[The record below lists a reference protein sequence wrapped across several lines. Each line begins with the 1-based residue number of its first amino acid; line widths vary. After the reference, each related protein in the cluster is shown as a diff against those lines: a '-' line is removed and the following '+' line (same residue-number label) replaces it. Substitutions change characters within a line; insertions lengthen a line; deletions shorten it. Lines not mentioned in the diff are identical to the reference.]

1 MNIEKQNVVR
11 NDAVMAT
18 DEISFF
24 WGGSWDLFADPE
36 IAHLLAIEAILT

>member
-24 WGGSWDLFADPE
+24 WGVVGL
-36 IAHLLAIEAILT
+36 IG